1 MTQLIRRPGTSAACL
16 VLFCVLS
23 ALTGVAQAQW
33 AWRDT
38 AGNITYSDTPPP
50 ADIQP
55 TNILQQPA
63 PMTAADLKRATSS
76 PEASDP
82 GRVQGATGSAPAAPA
97 APAAP
102 PPATRSLAE
111 QDAEF
116 RKRAA
121 ARQKAAQK
129 EEEDEAQ
136 AKARAEACSQAK
148 GYLQLIESGTRLMRP
163 DAEGNRNYLDEEQ
176 RAAETQKAQ
185 DNIAKSCG

>member
-1 MTQLIRRPGTSAACL
+1 MTQLIQRPGTSAACL
-16 VLFCVLS
+16 VLFCALS
-23 ALTGVAQAQW
+23 SLAGAAQAQW

-38 AGNITYSDTPPP
+38 SGNITYSDTPPP
-50 ADIQP
+50 ADVQP

-63 PMTAADLKRATSS
+63 PMTAADLKRATSG

-82 GRVQGATGSAPAAPA
+82 GRVQGATGSAAP

-129 EEEDEAQ
+129 EEEDETQ
-136 AKARAEACSQAK
+136 ATARAQACSQAK

-185 DNIAKSCG
+185 ENIAKNCT